1 MYVEENAESFDT
13 WNLRNDAAF
22 EVQLSKDIYWI
33 PFNTF
38 GKTRYTNGDINKLS
52 TVSIEQQRKKIINLY
67 EAVQLFQN
75 IEFEILS
82 DKPYFITPDG
92 LKWQYQFSPKQ
103 VCDHLKGSCCEI
115 AIWLDFYVSSLFDE
129 TGYILIQR
137 PSNGHVMNYLRSGNN
152 YYFVDLES
160 HHPRYMKNA
169 LKETGSKKDYFSTN
183 FFTNALIKSSSIQN
197 YITYYKK
204 IISFSNSEFS
214 FYRMPGG
221 IIPPIACEIRENE
234 KKVYLSKKYDF
245 EILSNAKRIETRYVD
260 YYPAKY

>member
-1 MYVEENAESFDT
+1 MYVGKNAESFDT

-22 EVQLSKDIYWI
+22 EVQISKDIYWI

-38 GKTRYTNGDINKLS
+38 GKTRYTNGDIKKLS
-52 TVSIEQQRKKIINLY
+52 AFPIEQQKEQIINLY

-103 VCDHLKGSCCEI
+103 VCDQLKGSCCEI
-115 AIWLDFYVSSLFDE
+115 AIWLDAYVSSLFEE

-137 PSNGHVMNYLRSGNN
+137 PSNGHVMNYLRRGNS

-160 HHPRYMKNA
+160 HHPRYMKSA
-169 LKETGSKKDYFSTN
+169 LKETGSKKDYLSTE
-183 FFTNALIKSSSIQN
+183 FFTNALIKSSSIRN

-204 IISFSNSEFS
+204 ILSFSNTEFS

-221 IIPPIACEIRENE
+221 MIPPIACEISEDR
-234 KKVYLSKKYDF
+234 KKVYLSKKYNF
-245 EILSNAKRIETRYVD
+245 EILSSAERIETKCIEYDPSD
-260 YYPAKY
+260 Y